1 MQHVQ
6 QGPVQLLALN
16 ITQVAKT
23 LGLSRAKV
31 YALIATEVFSI
42 IDNSP
47 CSLLYYDYPLSQR
60 VFASRSFSRE
70 MMPLEGVEEYGS

>member
-31 YALIATEVFSI
+31 YALIATEVFGCGLFFCRPIHESAGEA
-42 IDNSP
+42 
-47 CSLLYYDYPLSQR
+47 R
-60 VFASRSFSRE
+60 R
-70 MMPLEGVEEYGS
+70 